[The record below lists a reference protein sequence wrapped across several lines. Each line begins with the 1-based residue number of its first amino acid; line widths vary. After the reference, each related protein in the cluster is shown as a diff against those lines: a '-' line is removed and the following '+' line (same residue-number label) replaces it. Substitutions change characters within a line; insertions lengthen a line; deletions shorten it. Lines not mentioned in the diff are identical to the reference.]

1 MLENSIFAIL
11 TLFLV
16 IGSLGMISFKH
27 TIFSAFSFLIAML
40 ALAGLFALL
49 ENSFLFLAQIMVS
62 VGAVVVLGLMVII
75 SLGSIEKNIPDE
87 PYKFYWI
94 ALSTLLVTPLALLI
108 YKGLLTLHAHFNET
122 KEGYG
127 ELKSM
132 GEQLFSEWVL
142 PFEAVSVLLL
152 TAMVGAIVIAR
163 KEKYFKKKN
172 YFDEHKHQE
181 DTK

>member
-1 MLENSIFAIL
+1 
-11 TLFLV
+11 
-16 IGSLGMISFKH
+16 
-27 TIFSAFSFLIAML
+27 
-40 ALAGLFALL
+40 
-49 ENSFLFLAQIMVS
+49 

-94 ALSTLLVTPLALLI
+94 AISTLLVTPLALLI
-108 YKGLLTLHAHFNET
+108 YKGLLTLHAHFKET

-163 KEKYFKKKN
+163 KENYFKKKN
-172 YFDEHKHQE
+172 YFDEHTHQE